1 MKLKSKLG
9 GMLLSFVLI
18 FTIFQSTASAY
29 NKTGWRFAGTS
40 FISYKWGA
48 SLKEGVIKTGW
59 TNAASAWRTS
69 TKDNVRFFYDSKSVN
84 YLTRFTDADSSYY
97 GKMLTTTNS
106 NKMVTKF
113 EGFENDNAVK
123 VSSVAKST
131 GVHELG
137 HSLGL
142 DHVSGTSIMNS
153 SRDRT
158 KITTPQ
164 TDDLNG
170 IKSIYGFKF

>member
-1 MKLKSKLG
+1 
-9 GMLLSFVLI
+9 MLLLFVLC
-18 FTIFQSTASAY
+18 FSIFQSTASAY
-29 NKTGWRFAGTS
+29 NLTGWRFAGTS

-48 SLKEGVIKTGW
+48 SLTDGVIKTGW

-69 TKDNVRFFYDSKSVN
+69 TADNIRFYYDSNSVN
-84 YLTRFTDADSSYY
+84 YLTRFTDADSNYY
-97 GKMLTTTNS
+97 GKMITTYNS
-106 NKMVTKF
+106 NKIVTKF

-123 VSSVAKST
+123 LSSVAKST

-137 HSLGL
+137 HALGL

-170 IKSIYGFKF
+170 VKAIYGF